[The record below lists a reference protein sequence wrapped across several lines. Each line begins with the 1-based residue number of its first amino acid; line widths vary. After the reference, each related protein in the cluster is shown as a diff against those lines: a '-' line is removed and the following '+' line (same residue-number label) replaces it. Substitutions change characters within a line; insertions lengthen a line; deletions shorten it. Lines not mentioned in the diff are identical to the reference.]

1 MTRNPPKLSNMLKIN
16 NLSKS
21 FDDVEVLNIP
31 QLNVKSGE
39 LVGIVGN
46 NGAGKTTLF
55 RLCLDLLKADNGN
68 VLIDNQDVV
77 LTEMWK
83 NITGSF
89 IDERFL
95 IDFLTPQEYFSFIGD
110 IYNLTEISNHLADF
124 EKFMSGEI
132 LGQKKKYIEKF
143 SKGNK
148 QKIGIIGAMIMRPK
162 LLILD
167 EPFNFL
173 DPSSQIEMKKLLQKF
188 NRHYDTTILLSSH
201 NIQYVAD
208 ICSRI
213 IILEHG
219 CIVRDVDNITES
231 TKQELE
237 DYFNK

>member
-1 MTRNPPKLSNMLKIN
+1 MLKIN

-21 FDDVEVLNIP
+21 FDNIEVLNIP

-55 RLCLDLLKADNGN
+55 RLCLDLLKAEKGS
-68 VLIDNQDVV
+68 VSIENQDVSQSE
-77 LTEMWK
+77 TWK

-95 IDFLTPQEYFSFIGD
+95 IDFLTPQEYFSFIGN
-110 IYNLTEISNHLADF
+110 IYNLTEMETNDHLADF
-124 EKFMSGEI
+124 EKFMSDEI

-148 QKIGIIGAMIMRPK
+148 QKIGIVGAMLMRPK

-173 DPSSQIEMKKLLQKF
+173 DPSSQIEMKNLLQKY
-188 NRHYDTTILLSSH
+188 NREFGVTILLSSH

-213 IILEHG
+213 IILERG
-219 CIVRDVDNITES
+219 CIFRDVDSITES

-237 DYFNK
+237 NYFNK